1 MALSCDPLRLCETA
15 EFRKTENNTLE
26 NYRQLSPEKEA
37 KRNLIRMQK
46 TQPVFSVEFRAHQSH
61 ALLIIRGER
70 FC

>member
-15 EFRKTENNTLE
+15 EFRKNENNTLE

-46 TQPVFSVEFRAHQSH
+46 RSQFFQ
-61 ALLIIRGER
+61 
-70 FC
+70 